1 MLILLMPQ
9 PTNSTE
15 PTGGVMFPKHMLKIS
30 ITPNWMLDIPRL
42 SAIGRK
48 IGVKIRIAGVIS
60 INIPTTIR
68 IMFIS
73 RKITYLLVDTDIM
86 AELMAAG
93 IPEYAITKDMAE
105 EAEIKNRI
113 MPLVQAL
120 FTRIFIK
127 DFTVR
132 LL

>member
-1 MLILLMPQ
+1 
-9 PTNSTE
+9 
-15 PTGGVMFPKHMLKIS
+15 MFPKHMLKIS

-127 DFTVR
+127 DFMVR

>member
-127 DFTVR
+127 DFMVR